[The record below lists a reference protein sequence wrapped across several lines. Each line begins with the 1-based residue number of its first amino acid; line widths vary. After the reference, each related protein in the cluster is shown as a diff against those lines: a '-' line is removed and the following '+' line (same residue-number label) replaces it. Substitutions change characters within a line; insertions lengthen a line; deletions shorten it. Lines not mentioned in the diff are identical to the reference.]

1 MNMRLLKGV
10 VFVAATTGLAI
21 LPAATQA
28 KETATDA
35 CIRAFVDEQIP
46 DGHPIQVRK
55 REMTGLYYGFQ
66 KPSKISVNAK
76 GKRSGKSYGAAT
88 CVLDSNGGLVEMYVT
103 GERIRLAQDDGS
115 KKIKGGG

>member
-46 DGHPIQVRK
+46 EGHRIQIKK

-66 KPSKISVNAK
+66 KPSTVDVSAK
-76 GKRSGKSYGAAT
+76 GKRSGKSYGSAT
-88 CVLDSNGGLVEMYVT
+88 CVVDSNGGLVEMYVT

-115 KKIKGGG
+115 KETKGGG